1 MAKSFAGL
9 KSFGSKAVSV
19 IASGALALS
28 LTPAIAL
35 ASPGTGDL
43 QAQSTNLL
51 AQHYEYINTSGKA
64 VVDMLNGKVKKVVS
78 DDVNHVYQ
86 YMGYVHSDGQH
97 YVPYSL
103 YTKITTDSDGVITAL
118 DISSGN
124 DTFGGKWGYK
134 ADGSSAAVIEG
145 YLPDGV
151 EFTAQEN
158 SDGMVDP
165 DIVYVPSQNELY
177 LNWAIDGK
185 FGGTGYRM
193 RSVVAQIQEKIASG
207 AAVEGISTVSGATR
221 SSRAIVEAYGM
232 AAENAAAGVGRTAE
246 EAVAARSGAA
256 EGSEALEGALAPGVP
271 ATTSGGAD
279 GTLSKMPGASS

>member
-1 MAKSFAGL
+1 
-9 KSFGSKAVSV
+9 
-19 IASGALALS
+19 
-28 LTPAIAL
+28 
-35 ASPGTGDL
+35 
-43 QAQSTNLL
+43 
-51 AQHYEYINTSGKA
+51 
-64 VVDMLNGKVKKVVS
+64 
-78 DDVNHVYQ
+78 
-86 YMGYVHSDGQH
+86 
-97 YVPYSL
+97 
-103 YTKITTDSDGVITAL
+103 
-118 DISSGN
+118 
-124 DTFGGKWGYK
+124 
-134 ADGSSAAVIEG
+134 
-145 YLPDGV
+145 
-151 EFTAQEN
+151 
-158 SDGMVDP
+158 MVDP
-165 DIVYVPSQNELY
+165 DIVYVPLQNELY

-271 ATTSGGAD
+271 AATSGGAD